1 MQSRFF
7 HRLKRN
13 AVLVW
18 VLSTSMAP
26 RVVAQAVPSATPT
39 APTNGPIDSALA
51 LPPLRALAMPPA
63 VPQTGALLRRDG
75 TAASIPTTATFAL
88 ADVRLY
94 REQFRWVFPMSGE
107 RYPADSIQHAVGQR
121 ASAWLD
127 RLRRLTMLDPPAVS
141 GWQLVSFAEAAAR
154 AGEDTLAR
162 RLFETRLAQLAPSAA
177 ERAYVLLEAVRTFA
191 DTARDSTQLARTVPW
206 AEQYASALHA
216 MPAGGYATENDST
229 SVLYGQ
235 LIAEHALLLAYDAL
249 HQPRQLLQHVD
260 RLFAVAQPIAA
271 PERGSAIAD
280 HFPYLII
287 YRALF
292 IMPDSEARWQAMDTR
307 IVAAHLPSANT
318 IVQMMA
324 LIGRP
329 APPVPVH
336 VIARTADSLYHAT
349 PIDVSL
355 VNGRIHVLGFGRY
368 DNLVPY
374 VLQRVQRH
382 FPTDVDVTFVTHS
395 QGYVGVDLFSPPDEA
410 AWLASYLTVDRHVTL
425 PVAIWAPAKVAVNG
439 GMIPPPWPEDDTYHA
454 NGLSY
459 SAMCVLVDNQGIVR
473 GYYDLRSRKEEAA
486 LERDITRCLAHPAM
500 GATPVIVP

>member
-1 MQSRFF
+1 M
-7 HRLKRN
+7 
-13 AVLVW
+13 LVC
-18 VLSTSMAP
+18 VLSMSMAL
-26 RVVAQAVPSATPT
+26 RAVAQVVPPT
-39 APTNGPIDSALA
+39 APAALAHGSIDSALV

-75 TAASIPTTATFAL
+75 TVVSIPITAAFAL

-107 RYPADSIQHAVGQR
+107 PYPADSIQHAVGQR

-127 RLRRLTMLDPPAVS
+127 RLRRVTTLDPSAVS

-162 RLFETRLAQLAPSAA
+162 RLFETRLTQLAPSAA

-191 DTARDSTQLARTVPW
+191 DTARDSAQLARTVPW
-206 AEQYASALHA
+206 AERYTRALHA
-216 MPAGGYATENDST
+216 MPVGGYATENDST

-235 LIAEHALLLAYDAL
+235 IIAEHTLLLAYDAL

-260 RLFAVAQPIAA
+260 RLFVAAQPIAA
-271 PERGSAIAD
+271 TERGQAIAD
-280 HFPYLII
+280 HFPYLIV

-292 IMPDSEARWQAMDTR
+292 TLPDSEARWQAMDTR
-307 IVAAHLPSANT
+307 IVAAHLPGANA

-329 APPVPVH
+329 APPIPVH
-336 VIARTADSLYHAT
+336 LITRTADSLYHAT

-355 VNGRIHVLGFGRY
+355 VAGRMHVLGFGRY
-368 DNLVPY
+368 DSLVPY
-374 VLQRVQRH
+374 VLQRIQRH
-382 FPTDVDVTFVTHS
+382 FPTGVDVTFVTHS
-395 QGYVGVDLFSPPDEA
+395 QGYVGVDLVSPMDEA
-410 AWLASYLTVDRHVTL
+410 AWLASYFLTDRHVTL
-425 PVAIWAPAKVAVNG
+425 PIAIWAPAKIAVNG
-439 GMIPPPWPEDDTYHA
+439 GMLPPPWPENDTYHA

-459 SAMCVLVDNQGIVR
+459 GALCVLVDNQGTIR
-473 GYYDLRSRKEEAA
+473 GYYELRSRKEEAA
-486 LERDITRCLAHPAM
+486 LERDITRLLAHPAM
-500 GATPVIVP
+500 GAAPVIVP